1 MNPKCA
7 QAIQAAAQA
16 AGRATLTKAQLREV
30 EDNLSAKMRQLA
42 RQDPTRWRSLTADQ
56 QLQEAGAAI
65 GEDIAAAAARKLE
78 NAQRQILKSVETGSR
93 VASLQDS
100 FKGTKGRDGT
110 RAEALKRDFDLSSQY
125 ITALRKDAQGSLM
138 SLIEA
143 AGDKTGASVGRKF
156 LMAVFDAENPVMTR
170 DVIREIFKNA
180 DGGTGNKIAST
191 AARAWLDTIEGLRTR
206 FNAAGGDVGRLEYG
220 YTPQP
225 HDTSKVR
232 KAGAD
237 VWADRTLPLLDRRRY
252 LREDGSLMS
261 DDELRQLLVKAWDTI
276 STEGLNKTEP
286 GQFRGSG
293 ARANRG
299 GDPRQIHFADGDAWL
314 QYMAQFGRGSLYD
327 AMMGHIGGVTKDIG
341 LLERYG
347 PNPEAQANLQF
358 DLAAKADNTQPDK
371 LVGPGKIDPQ
381 TYWDI
386 ISGKV
391 GTPADE
397 ALARTAAGVRNLQTA
412 AKLGGAVISSVTDLG
427 TLALTTGYNRLPYW
441 QLVKD
446 IGSQHTSETKEFM
459 SAHGM
464 IAESVADSLNR
475 WSGDHLGTGWTGKLA
490 NSVMRLSLLNAW
502 TDGLRQGFT
511 MSMNAGMARMAKKPW
526 GELSEFDRSRLTRA
540 GISADDWGVLNT
552 IAPTQFKG
560 RELLTPQTIKA
571 SGKDGADTLAAKV
584 FGFIHDES
592 EFAIVNPDLAT
603 RAIVTMG
610 GTQAGTYSGE
620 IARTAAQFK
629 SFPIAMITRH
639 WRRLLEGDHD
649 ASGAPM
655 LANRT
660 AYGFALLATA
670 TGLGAI
676 ATQEKQILQ
685 GKDPISMDSGRFWAK
700 ALAQGGGFG
709 IAGDLFLIDP
719 SGGPADATST
729 FAKNAIG
736 PTFGAAS
743 ELILKNITENVWQ
756 AAEGKDT
763 HWQAELSS
771 WARSQTPGAS
781 LWWVKP
787 MIDHGFMNAMNENL
801 SPGYLARMKSRARR
815 DWGQDYWW
823 APDEMVPDRVPDVS
837 AAFGQ

>member
-7 QAIQAAAQA
+7 QAIQSAAQA
-16 AGRATLTKAQLREV
+16 AGRATLTKAQLQEV

-42 RQDPTRWRSLTADQ
+42 RQDPPRWRSLTADQ
-56 QLQEAGAAI
+56 QLQEAGTAI
-65 GEDIAAAAARKLE
+65 MADIKDAAARKLE
-78 NAQRQILKSVETGSR
+78 NAQRQIVKSVETDSR
-93 VASLQDS
+93 VSSLQES
-100 FKGTKGRDGT
+100 FKGTKFHDGT
-110 RAEALKRDFDLSSQY
+110 RAEALKRDFELSSQY

-180 DGGTGNKIAST
+180 DGGTGNTIAST

-206 FNAAGGDVGRLEYG
+206 FNAAGGDVGKLEYG

-261 DDELRQLLVKAWDTI
+261 DDEVRQLLVKAWDTI
-276 STEGLNKTEP
+276 STEGLNKADP

-299 GDPRQIHFADGDAWL
+299 ADPRQIHFADGDAWL

-327 AMMGHIGGVTKDIG
+327 AMMGHIGGMTKDIG

-358 DLAAKADNTQPDK
+358 DLTARADGTQPDQ
-371 LVGPGKIDPQ
+371 LVGALSINPQ
-381 TYWDI
+381 TYWNI

-391 GTPADE
+391 GAPANE
-397 ALARTAAGVRNLQTA
+397 PLARTAAGVRNLQTA

-427 TLALTTGYNRLPYW
+427 TLAMTAGYNRLPYW

-446 IGSQHTSETKEFM
+446 IGSQGTKETRDFM

-475 WSGDHLGTGWTGKLA
+475 WSGDHLGSGWTSKLA
-490 NSVMRLSLLNAW
+490 NSVMRLSFLNAW

-511 MSMNAGMARMAKKPW
+511 MSMNAGLARMAKNSW
-526 GELSEFDRSRLTRA
+526 GELAEFDRSRLTRA
-540 GISADDWGVLNT
+540 GITADDWAVLNT
-552 IAPTQFKG
+552 VSPTQFKG
-560 RELLTPQTIKA
+560 REFLTPQAIKA
-571 SGKDGADTLAAKV
+571 SGKDGADALAAKV

-603 RAIVTMG
+603 RAVVTTG
-610 GTQAGTYSGE
+610 GTQAGTFSGE

-629 SFPIAMITRH
+629 SFPVAMITRH
-639 WRRLLEGDHD
+639 WKRLLEGDHD
-649 ASGAPM
+649 AAGAPA
-655 LANRT
+655 LANRVS
-660 AYGFALLATA
+660 YFAALMGT
-670 TGLGAI
+670 TVGLGAI
-676 ATQEKQILQ
+676 ALQEKQILQ
-685 GKDPISMDSGRFWAK
+685 GKDPISMDNPRFWAK
-700 ALAQGGGFG
+700 AVAQGGGFG

-719 SGGPADATST
+719 SNGPADATST

-736 PTFGAAS
+736 PTFGSAS
-743 ELILKNITENVWQ
+743 ELLLKNITENIWQ
-756 AAEGKDT
+756 AADGKDT
-763 HWQAELSS
+763 HWEAELSS

-787 MIDHGFMNAMNENL
+787 MIDHAVMNSINENL
-801 SPGYLARMKSRARR
+801 SPGYLARMKARARR

-823 APDEMVPDRVPDVS
+823 APEDMSPDRAPDMA
-837 AAFGQ
+837 AAFSQ